1 MRSPTIR
8 DVARKAGVGVGTV
21 SRVLNGSTQVREV
34 TRQKVLAA
42 IKELSFSPNAAARQL
57 SGGKTFTIG
66 VMTPFFTYPS
76 FVERLTGVQDAL
88 HESDYDLVL
97 YSIRSPEQLERQMH
111 TLLTRNRVDGLI
123 VLSLPVAEEDIRRAN
138 PNLPIIV
145 IDDTKPIK
153 HYPRITIDNVAGGE
167 MATNYL
173 IERGHRMLGFVG
185 DQIENTFGFVSTRHR
200 YEGFCRALNQAG
212 LPLVDNWVRFGE
224 HSQEAARQNALEILK
239 HDRRPTAI
247 FVSIDTLALGVLAAI
262 SDLNLRVPEDVAVI
276 GFDDIQAASYMN
288 LTTVQQHLVYSG
300 QLGAQWMLN
309 WLDRKRRPEPAEVIL
324 PLEIVDRSTV

>member
-1 MRSPTIR
+1 
-8 DVARKAGVGVGTV
+8 V
-21 SRVLNGSTQVREV
+21 SRVLNGSTQVREE

-42 IKELSFSPNAAARQL
+42 IEDLSFSPNMAARQL

-76 FVERLTGVQDAL
+76 FVERLTGIQSAL
-88 HESDYDLVL
+88 HNSEYDLVL

-111 TLLTRNRVDGLI
+111 ALLTRNRVDGLI
-123 VLSLPVAEEDIRRAN
+123 VLSLPVAEETIQRIN

-145 IDDTKPIK
+145 IDDTKPIRN
-153 HYPRITIDNVAGGE
+153 YPRITIDNVAGGE

-185 DQIENTFGFVSTRHR
+185 DQIENLFGFVSTRHR
-200 YEGFCRALNQAG
+200 FEGFCRALDHAG
-212 LPLVDNWVRFGE
+212 LTLVDEWVRFGE
-224 HSQEAARQNALEILK
+224 HSQEAARQNALDILRNP
-239 HDRRPTAI
+239 RRPTAI

-262 SDLNLRVPEDVAVI
+262 NDLNLRVPEDVAVI

-288 LTTVQQHLVYSG
+288 LTTVRQHLVYSG
-300 QLGAQWMLN
+300 QMGAQWMLE
-309 WLDRKRRPEPAEVIL
+309 WLDQQRRPDPAEVIL
-324 PLEIVDRSTV
+324 PLEMVERLTA